1 MLGFNRT
8 VKRNATGLVLDNGIQ
23 IKPWITNR
31 NLRMTTRQIRAV
43 WNHVVGNAIRR
54 TAIPGN
60 ASRKI
65 TLNADVHVAIVQ
77 IVIVE
82 YHGARLRN
90 SFAKLTGRSLTSLE
104 S

>member
-1 MLGFNRT
+1 M
-8 VKRNATGLVLDNGIQ
+8 DY
-23 IKPWITNR
+23 KPQPQDDDTSNSCCVESCCGQCYTS
-31 NLRMTTRQIRAV
+31 NC
-43 WNHVVGNAIRR
+43 H
-54 TAIPGN
+54 PGN

-65 TLNADVHVAIVQ
+65 ALNADVHVAIVQ